1 MKEEEKLIYLYES
14 YKSLLLKITF
24 QILNDEYL
32 AEDAVH
38 EAFIKVSFHL
48 GNIINI
54 KSKQTKHYL
63 ITIAK
68 NTAIDIFRLRK
79 RQLGQEL
86 YMESLQEAIQD
97 EIAVGS
103 ANDEA
108 ILNLF
113 TKLPVKYR
121 NLFIMRYLKQM
132 SYAEISKLLNVP
144 EGTLRQRIARG
155 KRFIQKSLPKPE
167 NE

>member
-1 MKEEEKLIYLYES
+1 MKATHVPY
-14 YKSLLLKITF
+14 
-24 QILNDEYL
+24 
-32 AEDAVH
+32 
-38 EAFIKVSFHL
+38 
-48 GNIINI
+48 
-54 KSKQTKHYL
+54 
-63 ITIAK
+63 
-68 NTAIDIFRLRK
+68 IFLT
-79 RQLGQEL
+79 
-86 YMESLQEAIQD
+86 
-97 EIAVGS
+97 